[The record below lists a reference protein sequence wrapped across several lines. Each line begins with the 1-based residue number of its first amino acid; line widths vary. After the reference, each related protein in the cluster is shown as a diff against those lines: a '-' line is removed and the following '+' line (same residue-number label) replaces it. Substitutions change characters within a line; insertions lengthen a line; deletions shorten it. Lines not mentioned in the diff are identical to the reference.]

1 MSLKFKIGIN
11 YLKLED
17 VNICIKRMIIITI
30 SIAINTIIR
39 ITSGDSL
46 LSIIPI
52 TIYTGWFLNSASNSE
67 QS

>member
-11 YLKLED
+11 CFKLEG

-39 ITSGDSL
+39 IRSGDSL
-46 LSIIPI
+46 LSIISI
-52 TIYTGWFLNSASNSE
+52 TI
-67 QS
+67 